1 MGSPHGPVPRG
12 PVPPGPGTA
21 GRARKEGRRAK
32 VPSLYHQLLEEV
44 LEGRLRPGEVL
55 VETALGKRFGV
66 SRTPIREALRMLEQ
80 DGVLERVNRGM
91 RVRQTSSEEV
101 LEIYGVRT
109 ILEAAAARD
118 AAAKRSDYDLAT
130 LDRIFGS
137 MAEAKG
143 ATPLELAEINRSFHR
158 AIWQASRNRTLMDLL
173 ERLAVHLRRYPATT
187 YQRHGRWEEALEE
200 HRQLLEAIRAQEP
213 DRAAEVAERHMQAS
227 RDVRIDMIRNGT
239 AELTSH

>member
-1 MGSPHGPVPRG
+1 
-12 PVPPGPGTA
+12 
-21 GRARKEGRRAK
+21 

-44 LEGRLRPGEVL
+44 LEGHLRPGEIL

-101 LEIYGVRT
+101 LEIYGVRI
-109 ILEAAAARD
+109 ILEAATARD
-118 AAAKRSDYDLAT
+118 AAARRSDYDLAT
-130 LDRIFGS
+130 LDRIFRS

-143 ATPLELAEINRSFHR
+143 AAPPELAGINRSFHR
-158 AIWQASRNRTLMDLL
+158 AIWQAAGNRTLIDLL

-200 HRQLLEAIRAQEP
+200 HRQILEAIRDRDP
-213 DRAAEVAERHMQAS
+213 DRAAHVAERHMQAS

>member
-1 MGSPHGPVPRG
+1 
-12 PVPPGPGTA
+12 
-21 GRARKEGRRAK
+21 

-44 LEGRLRPGEVL
+44 LEGDLRPGEIL
-55 VETALGKRFGV
+55 VESALGKRFGV

-118 AAAKRSDYDLAT
+118 AAARRTDYDLAN
-130 LDRIFGS
+130 LDRILRS
-137 MAEAKG
+137 MGEART
-143 ATPLELAEINRSFHR
+143 ATPQEIAAINRSFHR
-158 AIWQASRNRTLMDLL
+158 AIWQAARNHTLADLL

-187 YQRHGRWEEALEE
+187 YLRSGRWEEALEE
-200 HRQLLEAIRAQEP
+200 HRMLLEAIRRRDP
-213 DRAAEVAERHMQAS
+213 DGAAEVAEKHLWAS
-227 RDVRIDMIRNGT
+227 RDVRLDMIREGPD
-239 AELTSH
+239 EMSQP

>member
-1 MGSPHGPVPRG
+1 
-12 PVPPGPGTA
+12 
-21 GRARKEGRRAK
+21 

-44 LEGRLRPGEVL
+44 LEGDLRPGEIL

-101 LEIYGVRT
+101 LEIYGVRA

-118 AAAKRSDYDLAT
+118 AASQRTDYDLAT
-130 LDRIFGS
+130 LDRIFRT
-137 MAEAKG
+137 MAEAKT
-143 ATPLELAEINRSFHR
+143 ATPQEMAAINRSFHR
-158 AIWQASRNRTLMDLL
+158 AIWQAADNRTLADLL

-187 YQRHGRWEEALEE
+187 YLRSGRWEEALEE
-200 HRQLLEAIRAQEP
+200 HRQLLEAIRDKDP
-213 DRAAEVAERHMQAS
+213 DTAAEVAESHMHAA
-227 RDVRIDMIRNGT
+227 RDVRIDMIRNGI
-239 AELTSH
+239 AEPSPI

>member
-1 MGSPHGPVPRG
+1 
-12 PVPPGPGTA
+12 
-21 GRARKEGRRAK
+21 

-44 LEGRLRPGEVL
+44 LEGDLRPGEVL
-55 VETALGKRFGV
+55 VESTLGKRFGV

-118 AAAKRSDYDLAT
+118 AANRRTDYDLAS
-130 LDRIFGS
+130 LDRILRTMS
-137 MAEAKG
+137 EAKT
-143 ATPLELAEINRSFHR
+143 ATPAEMAAINRSFHR
-158 AIWQASRNRTLMDLL
+158 AIWQAARNRTLSDLL

-187 YQRHGRWEEALEE
+187 YLRSGRWEEALEE
-200 HRQLLEAIRAQEP
+200 HRQLLEAIRQRDGDGAAAVAEKHMWAARDVRLDMIREGTDEP
-213 DRAAEVAERHMQAS
+213 DRR
-227 RDVRIDMIRNGT
+227 
-239 AELTSH
+239 

>member
-1 MGSPHGPVPRG
+1 MCGKDGP
-12 PVPPGPGTA
+12 
-21 GRARKEGRRAK
+21 K

-44 LEGRLRPGEVL
+44 LEGDLRPGEIL
-55 VETALGKRFGV
+55 VESALGKRFGV

-118 AAAKRSDYDLAT
+118 AATRRTDYDLAT
-130 LDRIFGS
+130 LDRILRTMG
-137 MAEAKG
+137 EART
-143 ATPLELAEINRSFHR
+143 ATPQEMAAINRSFHR
-158 AIWQASRNRTLMDLL
+158 AIWQAARNRTLADLL

-187 YQRHGRWEEALEE
+187 YLRSGRWEAALEE
-200 HRQLLEAIRAQEP
+200 HRLLLEAIRQRDP
-213 DRAAEVAERHMQAS
+213 DAAAEVAEKHMWAA
-227 RDVRIDMIRNGT
+227 RDVRLDMIRE
-239 AELTSH
+239 APDEMDRS

>member
-1 MGSPHGPVPRG
+1 
-12 PVPPGPGTA
+12 
-21 GRARKEGRRAK
+21 

-44 LEGRLRPGEVL
+44 LEGDLRPGEIL

-109 ILEAAAARD
+109 ILEGAAARD
-118 AAAKRSDYDLAT
+118 AATRRTDYDIAT
-130 LDRIFGS
+130 LDRIFGN
-137 MAEAKG
+137 MAEAKS
-143 ATPLELAEINRSFHR
+143 ATPHEMAAINRSFHR
-158 AIWQASRNRTLMDLL
+158 AIWQAADNRTLADLL

-187 YQRHGRWEEALEE
+187 YLRAGRWEEALEE
-200 HRQLLEAIRAQEP
+200 HRQLLDAIRDKNP
-213 DRAAEVAERHMQAS
+213 DAAGEMAERHMRAA
-227 RDVRIDMIRNGT
+227 RDVRIDMIRNG
-239 AELTSH
+239 LTETFPA

>member
-1 MGSPHGPVPRG
+1 MGSPRG

-21 GRARKEGRRAK
+21 GRAREELRRAK

-158 AIWQASRNRTLMDLL
+158 AIWQASRNRTLVDLL

-200 HRQLLEAIRAQEP
+200 HRQLLEAIRDQEP
-213 DRAAEVAERHMQAS
+213 DRAAEVAMRHMQAS